1 MNKHSRTDFIETNL
15 KGAILDSF
23 ENHTTWIT
31 ETETKFV
38 QFRERLIVVREE
50 KEKKQMELLGLSEL
64 LKICSSQPIWA
75 FDLSTIY
82 GRSWL
87 RNNWLSCGL

>member
-1 MNKHSRTDFIETNL
+1 MIFFQMNKHSRTDFIETNL

-38 QFRERLIVVREE
+38 QFRERLAVIREE
-50 KEKKQMELLGLSEL
+50 KEKKQMELLGLFEL
-64 LKICSSQPIWA
+64 LKNCSNRPILA
-75 FDLSTIY
+75 FDLPTIY
-82 GRSWL
+82 GRS
-87 RNNWLSCGL
+87 